1 MRYQTE
7 TIEHYIKLDTD
18 TMSYNAHKKGLKEN
32 EPIIVAMD
40 AMIRYAKAYSKAYD
54 ISLSCDYV
62 LGQNWLEI
70 VKGIRGLL
78 DGDGV
83 VAMESE
89 KPSRDSKD
97 NGTVEAMFWD
107 ALNIAGFEEKDL

>member
-1 MRYQTE
+1 MKYQDE
-7 TIEHYIKLDTD
+7 TLKQFEKLAPGTI
-18 TMSYNAHKKGLKEN
+18 AHHSQNKGLHEN

-70 VKGIRGLL
+70 VKGIRGLC
-78 DGDGV
+78 DGDGA
-83 VAMESE
+83 VAMENE
-89 KPSRDSKD
+89 ITTDSKD
-97 NGTVEAMFWD
+97 NGCIEGMFWD
-107 ALNIAGFEEKDL
+107 ALNIAGYTEKDL